1 MPVRVFTRL
10 SYISV
15 RLSTD
20 KFNSSQV
27 LGLCRR
33 ADYFITGKVVPMKTR
48 FLYKCLLHR
57 ASWNSLVHVYTDAMG
72 EITFFLWGD
81 AHILNDRGMGIE
93 LDNSCK

>member
-27 LGLCRR
+27 LGLFRR
-33 ADYFITGKVVPMKTR
+33 SDYFITGKVVPMKTR
-48 FLYKCLLHR
+48 FLHKCLLHR
-57 ASWNSLVHVYTDAMG
+57 ASWNSLVHVYTDALG
-72 EITFFLWGD
+72 EITHFCVWGGCPSFE
-81 AHILNDRGMGIE
+81 R
-93 LDNSCK
+93 